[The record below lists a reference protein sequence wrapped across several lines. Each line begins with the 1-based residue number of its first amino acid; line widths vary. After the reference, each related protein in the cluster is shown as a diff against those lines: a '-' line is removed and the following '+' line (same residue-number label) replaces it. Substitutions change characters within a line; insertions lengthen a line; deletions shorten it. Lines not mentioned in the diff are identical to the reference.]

1 VETDWVQVVV
11 ALGIILLAGLLFLN
25 AAGVASF
32 YNGMLEDSDQ
42 APKRGL
48 TAGMV
53 RAIATLGILIGVAG
67 AVLGLF
73 FADKM

>member
-1 VETDWVQVVV
+1 
-11 ALGIILLAGLLFLN
+11 
-25 AAGVASF
+25 
-32 YNGMLEDSDQ
+32 MLEDSDQ